1 MKVPL
6 LDLKPQ
12 LESLHGEIL
21 EAVTR
26 VVKST
31 QYIMGPEIEGL
42 EKEIAEYCGTADAVG
57 VSSGTDAL
65 LLSLMALDIGPG
77 DIVLTS
83 DFSFFAT
90 AGVISRLNATPVFLD
105 IDPDTWNLDPRQVE
119 QKLESMSAKERK
131 RVKAIIVVH
140 LYGQSAEMKPLLD
153 CAESYGIPVIEDAAQ
168 AIGAEYELNSTACKV
183 GSMGTFGCFSFFPS
197 KNLGGIGD
205 GGIITVQDP
214 ELASVLRLKRVH
226 GGKKKYYHRV
236 IGGNFRLD
244 PIQAAVIRVKLPHLS
259 SWHRKRREN
268 AHYYNQLFEK
278 AGLAPRILTP
288 PELHNSNLNFPHI
301 YNQYVIRAEK
311 RDELQQYLRESDCA
325 SEVYYPIPFH
335 LQECFS
341 NLECDTSAL
350 KNSEEAAKTVLALP
364 IYPELPRE
372 MQEYMVER
380 IASFFLTH

>member
-12 LESLHGEIL
+12 LETLHGEIL

-26 VVKST
+26 VVEST
-31 QYIMGPEIEGL
+31 RYIMGPEIENL

-77 DIVLTS
+77 DLVLTT

-105 IDPDTWNLDPRQVE
+105 IDPENWNLDPVLLE
-119 QKLESMSAKERK
+119 QKLESMSSDDRK

-153 CAESYGIPVIEDAAQ
+153 CAKKYGIPVVEDAAQ
-168 AIGAEYELNSTACKV
+168 AIGAECRINGSPRKV

-214 ELASVLRLKRVH
+214 ELASVLRLKSCLLYTSPSPR
-226 GGKKKYYHRV
+226 
-236 IGGNFRLD
+236 D
-244 PIQAAVIRVKLPHLS
+244 P
-259 SWHRKRREN
+259 
-268 AHYYNQLFEK
+268 
-278 AGLAPRILTP
+278 
-288 PELHNSNLNFPHI
+288 
-301 YNQYVIRAEK
+301 
-311 RDELQQYLRESDCA
+311 
-325 SEVYYPIPFH
+325 
-335 LQECFS
+335 
-341 NLECDTSAL
+341 
-350 KNSEEAAKTVLALP
+350 
-364 IYPELPRE
+364 
-372 MQEYMVER
+372 
-380 IASFFLTH
+380 